1 MENVSVLISGA
12 GPTGLTLGLELA
24 RRGVPV
30 RIIDK
35 ERSFT
40 TARAARR
47 ASSPAPWRC
56 STTSGSSTKSLR
68 PVRSGFRSGATAVTG

>member
-1 MENVSVLISGA
+1 MDSVSVLISGA

-35 ERSFT
+35 QESFT
-40 TARAARR
+40 TASRGKAGIQPRTLEVFYDLGAIDEVL
-47 ASSPAPWRC
+47 ASGGCPSC
-56 STTSGSSTKSLR
+56 
-68 PVRSGFRSGATAVTG
+68 ATAVTG